1 MIRRKADFI
10 EVERCCKLAD
20 TQSCSPD
27 PARALIVTWRDK
39 PSQRRSTLLLMG
51 VWLAANVLNTITT
64 VNGFSRGFVEIA
76 PVPTWALERGGPIAL
91 WGLKLV
97 MVIAFPLALSRGLE
111 LGVFSHRGVR
121 LALAMTCLAVVGV
134 VLWEAWL
141 LGWSPWA

>member
-1 MIRRKADFI
+1 MIRREAGFI
-10 EVERCCKLAD
+10 EVERCRTLTN
-20 TQSCSPD
+20 TQKHSPG
-27 PARALIVTWRDK
+27 PARTLIVTWRDQ
-39 PSQRRSTLLLMG
+39 PSRQRSTLLLMG
-51 VWLAANVLNTITT
+51 VWLAANLLNTITT
-64 VNGFSRGFVEIA
+64 VHGLSRGFVEIA
-76 PVPTWALERGGPIAL
+76 PVPAWALERGGPIAL

-121 LALAMTCLAVVGV
+121 LALAVTCIAVVGV